1 LPTLA
6 NEPLGRCVSEKLNLT
21 DDDPGPPRGESQA
34 GLGAERSGRRSA
46 IFEPIESANV
56 IAEITAMP
64 VGFLIIVLTAAAGFL
79 LIVNLPIRFLP
90 YDLREDGLFMRLA
103 ADRASGVWPG
113 DFNQFTFLNENDE
126 LEKVGLALLYPAY

>member
-1 LPTLA
+1 MMIQVPHGA
-6 NEPLGRCVSEKLNLT
+6 NRK
-21 DDDPGPPRGESQA
+21 PGWA
-34 GLGAERSGRRSA
+34 RSGRGGAARFSSRSTY
-46 IFEPIESANV
+46 V
-56 IAEITAMP
+56 IAEITATP
-64 VGFLIIVLTAAAGFL
+64 VGFLIIVLTAAARFL